1 MRVLGIDRARPIPPP
16 QLGLLEGALKGVSD
30 NRKPAGLRFMVLG
43 TPSGDQDAPV
53 RDAERDQASKT
64 TLYPSRGRRMP
75 SDDFIEMIDG
85 EKHEADG

>member
-1 MRVLGIDRARPIPPP
+1 
-16 QLGLLEGALKGVSD
+16 
-30 NRKPAGLRFMVLG
+30 MVLG